1 MDGQT
6 PLKVVEDKKSDK
18 YQESYRNNKAT
29 RGAAFI
35 PVAISTTGSMGRKG
49 QELVGKLCDIIARYT
64 GQDKSVIQYH
74 WKTRLLI
81 LLAKHRAEAA
91 VTHTCAHFKETKD
104 IADIEALLELYDDF
118 PMSEVKMTQHGGN
131 SRETSDYIAKPW
143 CAILAL
149 GS

>member
-1 MDGQT
+1 
-6 PLKVVEDKKSDK
+6 
-18 YQESYRNNKAT
+18 
-29 RGAAFI
+29 
-35 PVAISTTGSMGRKG
+35 MGRKG

-74 WKTRLLI
+74 WKARLLI

-118 PMSEVKMTQHGGN
+118 PMAEVKMTQHGATVGKAAIK
-131 SRETSDYIAKPW
+131 IAKLW
-143 CAILAL
+143 CAKLAL